1 MQRNP
6 AYGPIQQPD
15 DVQSERGEEPPTET
29 FVKKFLDGK
38 PESTSDRYEE
48 QDGHERAE
56 NMMYDK
62 YIEPTH
68 LQIGISSTK
77 NVMTVKAA

>member
-6 AYGPIQQPD
+6 VCSPIQQPD
-15 DVQSERGEEPPTET
+15 DVQSERGEQPTET
-29 FVKKFLDGK
+29 FVKEFLDGK
-38 PESTSDRYEE
+38 PESIADRYEE